1 MVGGM
6 NRRRPPRELAADPET
21 WPHAQ
26 LTDPGAAAVQDIART
41 LARILGDHGMSL
53 RRIADASGVNR
64 QAIADL
70 IEGRSW
76 PDIVTVARL
85 GDALAVPLWPTSRS
99 EGIGIERK

>member
-6 NRRRPPRELAADPET
+6 NRRTPPRELAADPET
-21 WPHAQ
+21 WPHGH

-41 LARILGDHGMSL
+41 LARILGDRGMSL
-53 RRIADASGVNR
+53 RKIADTSGVNR

-70 IEGRSW
+70 LEGRSW
-76 PDIVTVARL
+76 PDIATVARL

-99 EGIGIERK
+99 EEIRIERK